1 MVSLRSAH
9 QAASN
14 DIHFDLEVT
23 LRSRDLRSP
32 LDLDLMR
39 SYYTYFDA
47 YQQEDLDGALSF
59 ALAHLVQKLLSK
71 NSLVRK
77 CRDFDF
83 LTPVTSFLTWP
94 KNDLS
99 KNCRAHPCVS
109 SAVYRLSLACFV
121 YEISGGG
128 GYPAPDGGFGFKRSH
143 VTRFGH
149 VTFHCA
155 LSRHATPK

>member
-1 MVSLRSAH
+1 MVSLCSAH

-59 ALAHLVQKLLSK
+59 ALAHLVQKLLAK
-71 NSLVRK
+71 NSLALRS
-77 CRDFDF
+77 RHFDF
-83 LTPVTSFLTWP
+83 FDPCDVIFDLT
-94 KNDLS
+94 
-99 KNCRAHPCVS
+99 
-109 SAVYRLSLACFV
+109 
-121 YEISGGG
+121 
-128 GYPAPDGGFGFKRSH
+128 
-143 VTRFGH
+143 
-149 VTFHCA
+149 
-155 LSRHATPK
+155 